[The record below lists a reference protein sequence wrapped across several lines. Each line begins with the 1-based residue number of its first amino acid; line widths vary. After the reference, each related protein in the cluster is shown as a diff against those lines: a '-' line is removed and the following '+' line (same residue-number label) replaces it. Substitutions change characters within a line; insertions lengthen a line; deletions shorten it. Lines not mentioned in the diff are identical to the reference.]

1 MSTNRYPAKCTRC
14 KEFVPAGEGNLTK
27 NGFAWEVRHIEE
39 CPDVAALSVG
49 AIFTY
54 DDALCCPGEIFM
66 DEDFGIVVTMSAAP
80 WYAYEDDVDDCTDG
94 WEIFARAAN
103 TEEREK
109 FAAKEKEAVIRGE
122 KRRAVERLM
131 EEGRINCTCWDD
143 AVACK
148 AKAPHLDETRESYR
162 ITLRN
167 GNSSSPSIY
176 ADIPA
181 DISLPI
187 FIHAYDHS
195 RACSGDF
202 KEVEYSEAAVELLHW
217 QAEEVKNRDRE
228 R

>member
-1 MSTNRYPAKCTRC
+1 MSTNRYPAICTRC
-14 KEFVPAGEGNLTK
+14 KENVPVQEGNLEK
-27 NGFAWEVRHIEE
+27 KHGAWEVRHIKE
-39 CPDVAALSVG
+39 CPDVVALSVG
-49 AIFTY
+49 RIITY
-54 DDALCCPGEIFM
+54 ESLSRPGEIFM
-66 DEDFGIVVTMSAAP
+66 DEDFGIVVTMASVP
-80 WYAYEDDVDDCTDG
+80 WYPYEDDVDDDMNAV
-94 WEIFARAAN
+94 EIFARAAN
-103 TEEREK
+103 TEEREV
-109 FAAKEKEAVIRGE
+109 FAAKEKAAVIRGE
-122 KRRAVERLM
+122 KRRAVVRLM

-143 AVACK
+143 AAACK

-187 FIHAYDHS
+187 FIHSWDHS

-202 KEVEYSEAAVELLHW
+202 KEIEYSEDAVELLHW
-217 QAEEVKNRDRE
+217 QAEEVKKRDRE